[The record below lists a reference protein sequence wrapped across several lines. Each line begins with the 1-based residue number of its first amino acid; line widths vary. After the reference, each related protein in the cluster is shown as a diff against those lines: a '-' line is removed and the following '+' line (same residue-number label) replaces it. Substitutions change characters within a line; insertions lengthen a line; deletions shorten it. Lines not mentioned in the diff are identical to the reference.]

1 MPHML
6 KEALANYL
14 TQSELHKIFSAFD
27 IIGDIVII
35 KIPECLMSKKE
46 LIGETILDNVKPAKS
61 VFIQTSAIKG
71 EYRVRD
77 LEFLAGADKTETEY
91 KEHGCRFK
99 VDVVKA
105 YFSPRLSTER
115 LRVAELVRDNE
126 VIINMF
132 GGVGTYSILM
142 AKKNQTCKVYNIDS
156 NPVATELCRINAKLN
171 KVEDKVICIFGDARE
186 VIEKQIGGKSN
197 RVLMPLPEKAKEFV
211 SSAIKA
217 LKEGNGIIHYF
228 AHIRASNRKLGLH
241 EGVIDTEDAFK
252 NYHHNILQTRIVR
265 EVGPRLYQ
273 IVSDVYLCNSQF
285 N

>member
-6 KEALANYL
+6 KEVLANYL
-14 TQSELHKIFSAFD
+14 LPSELREISSAFD
-27 IIGDIVII
+27 VIGDIVII
-35 KIPECLMSKKE
+35 KIPKCLISKKE
-46 LIGETILDNVKPAKS
+46 LIGEALLDNVKPAKS

-71 EYRVRD
+71 DFRVRN
-77 LEFLAGADKTETEY
+77 LELLAGADKTETEY

-115 LRVAELVRDNE
+115 LRVAKMVRDNE
-126 VIINMF
+126 VITNMF

-142 AKKNQTCKVYNIDS
+142 AKKNKTCKVYSIDS
-156 NPVATELCRINAKLN
+156 NPVAAELCRINAKLN
-171 KVEDKVICIFGDARE
+171 RVEDKVISILGDARE
-186 VIEKQIGGKSN
+186 VIEKQIGDKSN

-217 LKEGNGIIHYF
+217 LIEGNGIIHYF
-228 AHIRASNRKLGLH
+228 AHIRASNRKQGLH
-241 EGVIDTEDAFK
+241 EGVIDTEDAFR
-252 NYHHNILQTRIVR
+252 NFNHDILQTRIVR

-273 IVSDVYLCNSQF
+273 IVSDVYLCNDQF